1 MGRNTLNIRKL
12 RLITILII
20 IVISI
25 YTVYYYYTTTSTQQN
40 LYVHIAGKDKF
51 GIKEIYKTK
60 DKGREWFINMDN
72 PVDDNVFSISS
83 HVPISRNNYENGS
96 WFINN
101 PEVRMN
107 INTPI
112 GKPLWKDIEMTG
124 YVKVKSIFDGNGS
137 DEISGSDGKDLSP
150 SLDWRAR
157 GGIHS
162 NNAPCDGTA
171 LNGGLDIISKIASW
185 KKEIWH
191 TGGYTDARDK
201 KQATD
206 KSLLGRWIGW
216 KVVIYNIDD
225 NKAVKMESYIDDNNN
240 NEWKKVNNLI
250 DRGGWYAKSSD
261 KIFYSANCEKPKDYI
276 MTNGG
281 PIVTFRSDNIASD
294 FKYFSVREIQP

>member
-1 MGRNTLNIRKL
+1 MDRNTLNIRKH
-12 RLITILII
+12 RLII
-20 IVISI
+20 ISIVIITSLYI
-25 YTVYYYYTTTSTQQN
+25 VSYYYMTITIQQN

-60 DKGREWFINMDN
+60 ERGREWFINMDN
-72 PVDDNVFSISS
+72 PVDDKIFSISS
-83 HVPISRNNYENGS
+83 HVPISRNNDDNGS

-101 PEVRMN
+101 SAVRMN
-107 INTPI
+107 INTPA
-112 GKPLWKDIEMTG
+112 GEPLWKDIEMTG
-124 YVKVKSIFDGNGS
+124 YVKVKSIFGGNGS
-137 DEISGSDGKDLSP
+137 DEIGSGGGKYLSP

-157 GGIHS
+157 GGSHS
-162 NNAPCDGTA
+162 DDVPCEGTA
-171 LNGGLDIISKIASW
+171 LNGGLDIVSKIASW

-216 KVVIYNIDD
+216 KVIMYNIDD
-225 NKAVKMESYIDDNNN
+225 NKAVKMESYLDDNNN
-240 NEWKKVNNLI
+240 NEWKKVTNLI
-250 DRGGWYAKSSD
+250 DKGGWYANSLD
-261 KIFYSANCEKPKDYI
+261 KIFYTANCGKPKDYI

-281 PIVTFRSDNIASD
+281 PIATFRSDNTAFD